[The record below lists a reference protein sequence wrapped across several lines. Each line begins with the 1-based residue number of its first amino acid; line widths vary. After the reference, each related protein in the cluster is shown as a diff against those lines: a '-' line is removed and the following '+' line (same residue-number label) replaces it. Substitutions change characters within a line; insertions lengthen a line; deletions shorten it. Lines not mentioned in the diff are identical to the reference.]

1 MTDLIRCDWANSNAL
16 MVDYHDREW
25 GTPTRDDRLLFEHL
39 VLEAAQ
45 AGLSWSTVLNKR
57 AAYRVAFDAFDPI
70 LVAEYDDA
78 KIAEL
83 LANPGIIRNRL
94 KIKATVANARAFLR
108 IQAEVGSFADY
119 LWRYV
124 DGKPIR
130 NRPTTLADLPAKSAL
145 SDTLSKDLKSR
156 GFSFVGSTSMYAF
169 LQAVGVIDDHIAEC
183 FRADPTP
190 RPSPF

>member
-1 MTDLIRCDWANSNAL
+1 MIEIIRCGWANSSEL
-16 MVDYHDREW
+16 MADYHDREW

-57 AAYRVAFDAFDPI
+57 AAYRIAFDGFDPI
-70 LVAEYDDA
+70 RVATYDDA

-83 LANPGIIRNRL
+83 LGNPGIIRNRL
-94 KIKATVANARAFLR
+94 KIKATIGNAKAFLR
-108 IQAEVGSFADY
+108 VQAEFGNFATY
-119 LWRYV
+119 LWRFV
-124 DGKPIR
+124 DGTPVR
-130 NRPTTLADLPAKSAL
+130 NRPATLADLPVTSGL

-169 LQAVGVIDDHIAEC
+169 LQAVGVIDDHVVGC
-183 FRADPTP
+183 FRA
-190 RPSPF
+190 S